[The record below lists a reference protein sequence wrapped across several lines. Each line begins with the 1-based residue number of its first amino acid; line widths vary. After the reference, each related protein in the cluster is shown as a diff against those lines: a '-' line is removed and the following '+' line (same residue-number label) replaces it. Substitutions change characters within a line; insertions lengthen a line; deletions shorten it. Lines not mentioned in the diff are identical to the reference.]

1 MEDRKALPGKIQR
14 SLRFRRAALACVP
27 ALAFATLLASCTHD
41 LRMTATGLRR
51 AGWDTLYVQ
60 PTVSGGTV
68 DSVAVLVFAGRDT
81 VLDGG
86 ARGAGPLLVR
96 LPDAQLPSDSSFLV
110 EVCAFAA
117 QHAPACAQD
126 ALRSSPK
133 RFRSRLD
140 VTYPAN
146 GDPDRLAYTLAWRV
160 ERLRA
165 HGDGYETLLGRT
177 PGNARLRIAVDEAA
191 DAAALDVPLR
201 YAAGT
206 VALPG
211 QRGYDGF
218 WLALNDRFFY
228 GDTARV
234 RVELRAGSVALA
246 ADTLVL
252 APRSRAERVADV
264 QALADAFA
272 RTLARYRAGT
282 APEATGVRWRYD
294 RIQQHYVVELTA
306 GWRDSTG
313 SPKRL
318 KGRLTVAADGGNAR
332 FDGKPPGD
340 SAAPVLTYRFDR
352 LAGFPTPSKT
362 RPEDKTGSF

>member
-1 MEDRKALPGKIQR
+1 
-14 SLRFRRAALACVP
+14 
-27 ALAFATLLASCTHD
+27 
-41 LRMTATGLRR
+41 MTSTGLRR

-60 PTVSGGTV
+60 PTVSGGQA
-68 DSVAVLVFAGRDT
+68 DSLSVLVFAGRDT

-140 VTYPAN
+140 VTYPAH
-146 GDPDRLAYTLAWRV
+146 GDPDQLAYTFAWRV

-165 HGDGYETLLGRT
+165 HGEGYETLRGRT
-177 PGNARLRIAVDEAA
+177 PGNARLHIAVDEASA
-191 DAAALDVPLR
+191 PHMLDVPLR
-201 YAAGT
+201 SAAGT

-211 QRGYDGF
+211 QRGYDAF
-218 WLALNDRFFY
+218 WLAFNDRFFY
-228 GDTARV
+228 GDTVRV

-252 APRSRAERVADV
+252 APRSRAQRLADV

-272 RTLARYRAGT
+272 RTLARYRVGT

-294 RIQQHYVVELTA
+294 RIQQRYVMELTA

-313 SPKRL
+313 APQRL
-318 KGRLTVAADGGNAR
+318 HGRLIVAADGENAR

-340 SAAPVLTYRFDR
+340 STAPALTYRFDR
-352 LAGFPTPSKT
+352 LMGFPTPSKT
-362 RPEDKTGSF
+362 RAED